1 MVSEAYAKP
10 AGSGIIERHSR
21 VTQKHWEKILEWN
34 RELPVAPSTCVHEMI
49 EQHVCDQPQNP
60 AIHAWDGNLSY
71 GEMGAL
77 SDRLG
82 RLLVNMGCQ
91 RETLVLLCFEKS
103 KWAVVAMLA
112 VLKAGAA
119 CVFLDPS
126 HPLER
131 KQIIGHEVG
140 AGVLLT
146 SAHACPQ
153 EKIATSTLLVNK
165 SFVERID
172 TCSLPVLPEACPE
185 DAAICLFT
193 SGSTGKPKGIIQE
206 HRTAAFS
213 ATNCAQVF
221 RITTGCRVLQ
231 WAAYCFDMS
240 VIDMLMTLVAG
251 ACLCIPSENDRM
263 DRLAQSIASMRV

>member
-1 MVSEAYAKP
+1 MVSEAFAKP
-10 AGSGIIERHSR
+10 AGSGSIKSHSR
-21 VTQKHWEKILEWN
+21 LTQKHWEKILKWN
-34 RELPVAPSTCVHEMI
+34 GELPVAPSTCVHEMV
-49 EQHVCDQPQNP
+49 EQHVCNEPQNL

-71 GEMGAL
+71 GEMGAI

-82 RLLVNMGCQ
+82 RLLVKMGVK
-91 RETLVLLCFEKS
+91 REMFVLLCFEKS
-103 KWAVVAMLA
+103 MWAVVAMLA
-112 VLKAGAA
+112 ILKAGAA

-140 AGVLLT
+140 AGILLT
-146 SAHACPQ
+146 SAHASPQ
-153 EKIATSTLLVNK
+153 EKIATTTLLVNK
-165 SFVERID
+165 SFVESID
-172 TCSLPVLPEACPE
+172 TCSLPALPKACLE

-213 ATNCAQVF
+213 ATNCAQIF
-221 RITTGCRVLQ
+221 QITAGCRVLQ

-263 DRLAQSIASMRV
+263 DRLAQSMASMKV

>member
-1 MVSEAYAKP
+1 MIREVNTKP
-10 AGSGIIERHSR
+10 AESDGIESHPR
-21 VTQKHWEKILEWN
+21 VTQEQWARILEWN
-34 RELPVAPSTCVHEMI
+34 RELPVALSTCVHDLI
-49 EQHVCDQPQNP
+49 EQHVCNQPQNL
-60 AIHAWDGNLSY
+60 AIHAWDGKLSY
-71 GEMGAL
+71 GEMGAI

-82 RLLVNMGCQ
+82 RFLVKIGVG
-91 RETLVLLCFEKS
+91 REIFVLLCFEKS
-103 KWAVVAMLA
+103 MWAVVAMLA

-126 HPLER
+126 HPFER
-131 KQIIGHEVG
+131 KQIIGRQVG

-153 EKIATSTLLVNK
+153 EKITVSTLLVNEL
-165 SFVERID
+165 FVESID
-172 TCSLPVLPEACPE
+172 ICSLPALPETRPD

-193 SGSTGKPKGIIQE
+193 SGSTGKPKGIVQE
-206 HRTAAFS
+206 HRATAFS

-221 RITTGCRVLQ
+221 KIRTGCRVLQ

-251 ACLCIPSENDRM
+251 ACLCIPSEKDRM
-263 DRLAQSIASMRV
+263 DRLAQSMASMKV